1 MKPETRNGLVP
12 NPEEQALQETVA
24 RLRASLTALLLQKDE
39 LLLIQCKRV
48 ESLYLRRFGALEL
61 KLYEAWCDC
70 LRAKKKAKLIRVCR
84 NRRQAVDV
92 EQIEARLEEELGVY
106 RQQLEQR
113 SSRVF
118 GALRSGEGSGLTSR
132 GVKELKNLYRQAVKA
147 LHPDLHPGEEE
158 ARSRILQQAMRA
170 YRSGDLPGL
179 RTICESLD
187 PDRDQEISSLTEL
200 RAELSR
206 LRGQIRSLDGQLE
219 AIKSEYPMN
228 MQVYLEDE
236 ARGKQH
242 EAELLDNLREI
253 RERTVRYEAEISAM
267 LAPEDSEVDFR

>member
-1 MKPETRNGLVP
+1 MKPETLNGLVP
-12 NPEEQALQETVA
+12 NPEEQALRETVA

-187 PDRDQEISSLTEL
+187 PDREQEISSLTEL

>member
-92 EQIEARLEEELGVY
+92 EQIEARLEEELSVY

-170 YRSGDLPGL
+170 LIRTGNRRFPPSRSCGLSSPGCGG
-179 RTICESLD
+179 RSEAWTGNWK
-187 PDRDQEISSLTEL
+187 PSS
-200 RAELSR
+200 
-206 LRGQIRSLDGQLE
+206 RST
-219 AIKSEYPMN
+219 P
-228 MQVYLEDE
+228 
-236 ARGKQH
+236 
-242 EAELLDNLREI
+242 
-253 RERTVRYEAEISAM
+253 
-267 LAPEDSEVDFR
+267 

>member
-1 MKPETRNGLVP
+1 MKPETLNGLEP

-187 PDRDQEISSLTEL
+187 PDREQEISSLTEL

-242 EAELLDNLREI
+242 EAELLDKLREI
-253 RERTVRYEAEISAM
+253 RERTVRYEAEVSAM

>member
-1 MKPETRNGLVP
+1 MKPETLNGLEP

-187 PDRDQEISSLTEL
+187 PDREQEISSLTEL

-253 RERTVRYEAEISAM
+253 RERTVRYEAEVSAM

>member
-1 MKPETRNGLVP
+1 MKPETLNGLEP

-106 RQQLEQR
+106 RQQLEQL

-187 PDRDQEISSLTEL
+187 PDREQEISSLTEL

-253 RERTVRYEAEISAM
+253 RERTVRYEAEVSAM

>member
-187 PDRDQEISSLTEL
+187 PDREQEISSLTEL

-206 LRGQIRSLDGQLE
+206 LRGQIRSLDRQLE

>member
-1 MKPETRNGLVP
+1 MKPETLNGLVP

-187 PDRDQEISSLTEL
+187 PDREQEISSLTEL

>member
-92 EQIEARLEEELGVY
+92 EQIEARLEEELSVY

-147 LHPDLHPGEEE
+147 LHPDLHPGDQIVL
-158 ARSRILQQAMRA
+158 SRRLMLESA
-170 YRSGDLPGL
+170 GL
-179 RTICESLD
+179 FEIVVDNHTTTAKCGGFPESLGTND
-187 PDRDQEISSLTEL
+187 GGEEGRKDIIPVEIMVMDVEVFLEFADKEGTGGIRLQLFKSRGGASKSLLHATQTVDGFL
-200 RAELSR
+200 YTKSVGHLAEHDSPEE
-206 LRGQIRSLDGQLE
+206 G
-219 AIKSEYPMN
+219 
-228 MQVYLEDE
+228 
-236 ARGKQH
+236 
-242 EAELLDNLREI
+242 
-253 RERTVRYEAEISAM
+253 VR
-267 LAPEDSEVDFR
+267 